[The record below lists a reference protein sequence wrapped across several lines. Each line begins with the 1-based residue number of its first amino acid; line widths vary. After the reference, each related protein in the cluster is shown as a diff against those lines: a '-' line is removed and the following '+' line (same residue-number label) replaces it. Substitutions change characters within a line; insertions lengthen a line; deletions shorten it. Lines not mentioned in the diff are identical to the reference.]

1 MQKLLFTSSSGGH
14 LEELLQL
21 NELINEQ
28 SVLVTEGKV
37 AAKVKFKKKY
47 FIKQINRKEKYFLI
61 HFIKLIICEFKILQK
76 EKPDIVISTGALI
89 TVPLCIL
96 AKIMGKKVIYIES
109 FARITTPSLTGKI
122 LYHFAD
128 LFVVQWKELLDV
140 YPKAKY
146 FGGIF

>member
-1 MQKLLFTSSSGGH
+1 MKILFTSSSGGH

-21 NELINEQ
+21 SKLIDKE
-28 SVLVTEGKV
+28 SVIVTEGKPSIEP
-37 AAKVKFKKKY
+37 KFKKKY
-47 FIKQINRKEKYFLI
+47 FVKQLNRKENHFFLSFILLSI
-61 HFIKLIICEFKILQK
+61 HEFHILRI
-76 EKPDIVISTGALI
+76 EKPDIIISTGALV
-89 TVPLCIL
+89 TVPICIF
-96 AKIMGKKVIYIES
+96 AKLMRKKVIYIES

>member
-1 MQKLLFTSSSGGH
+1 MKKILFTSSSGGH

-21 NELINEQ
+21 EELVNEKSIL
-28 SVLVTEGKV
+28 LTEKRHANGG
-37 AAKVKFKKKY
+37 KFKKQY
-47 FIKQINRKEKYFLI
+47 FVNQINRKEKLFLM
-61 HFIKLIICEFKILQK
+61 HFIKLIIYEFKILRL

-89 TVPLCIL
+89 TVPISIM
-96 AKIMGKKVIYIES
+96 AKIMGKKVVYIES
-109 FARITTPSLTGKI
+109 FARISTPSLTGKI

-128 LFVVQWKELLDV
+128 LFIVQWKELLDV